1 MRTNSQTPGSFVF
14 VYTLAIRPNVNFS
27 GWATYFV
34 TGVLQGTLLVLCI
47 LFKRRQARLGV
58 DDWGKPVEAVEGP
71 RRGAEGERDALLR
84 R

>member
-1 MRTNSQTPGSFVF
+1 VRPG
-14 VYTLAIRPNVNFS
+14 VNFS

-58 DDWGKPVEAVEGP
+58 DDWGKSVGP
-71 RRGAEGERDALLR
+71 DGARDGAAGERDALLR
-84 R
+84 RGRR

>member
-1 MRTNSQTPGSFVF
+1 MRPG
-14 VYTLAIRPNVNFS
+14 VNFS

-58 DDWGKPVEAVEGP
+58 DDWGKSVGP
-71 RRGAEGERDALLR
+71 DGARDGAAGERDALLR
-84 R
+84 RGRR